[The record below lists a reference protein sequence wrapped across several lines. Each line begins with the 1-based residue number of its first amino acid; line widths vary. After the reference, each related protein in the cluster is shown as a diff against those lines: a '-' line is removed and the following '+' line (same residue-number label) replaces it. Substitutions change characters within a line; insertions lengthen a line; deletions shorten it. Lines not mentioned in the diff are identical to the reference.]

1 MYTSMPLCSKLE
13 YRWLVKLFRVSLPL
27 KLRKTSYIH
36 WGGESEDEAAFCMLD
51 EAMGIPVAIN

>member
-1 MYTSMPLCSKLE
+1 MPLCFKLE
-13 YRWLVKLFRVSLPL
+13 YIWLVKLFRVSLPL